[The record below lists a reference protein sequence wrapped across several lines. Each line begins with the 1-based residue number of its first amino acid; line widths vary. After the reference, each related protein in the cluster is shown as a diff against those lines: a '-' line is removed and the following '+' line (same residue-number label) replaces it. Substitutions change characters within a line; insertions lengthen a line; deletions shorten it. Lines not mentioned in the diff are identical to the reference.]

1 MSSIRSTY
9 DNLCRFVHETSLL
22 QSIEALLGWDER
34 CLLPPAAADYRAEQ
48 MTLLSGMIHRRQTDR
63 RVGDWLAELAD
74 SPLAADPASETGT
87 TIRQLKRQYD
97 KKTKLPQALVE
108 ELTRVSVLGQQV
120 WQTARHD
127 DDFASFAPLL
137 EKTIELKREQAQ
149 AIGYDESLYD
159 ALLDDYEPDE
169 RTSNLTRVLGA
180 LREELVPLVAEI
192 RDSGRSPDLGIL
204 ERHYPVE
211 GQAAFSRDVAAR
223 VGFDFARGRLDVTAH
238 PFCTAP
244 GPHDCRITTR
254 YEEHHFP
261 CAFFGTL
268 HEAGHGIYDQGL
280 PSGLF
285 GLPPGEAVSMGIH
298 ESQSRMWENLVG
310 RNRRFWDYF
319 YPAAQSTFPDAL
331 GDVSCDGFYFA
342 INAVRPSL
350 IRIESDE
357 ATYNLHILIRFELE
371 QDLLGGMLK
380 VHDLPGAWKEKYGSY
395 LGITPPNDA
404 DGVLQDIHWSAGLFG
419 YFPTYSLGNLYAAQ
433 FFAQADRELGGLAQ
447 QFAAGEFQPLRD
459 WLRSKLHQ
467 HGQRYSAA
475 QLVEQVTG
483 KPLSHQPLLAH
494 LRGKLAPLYG
504 LHPG

>member
-1 MSSIRSTY
+1 MTSSHHVTY
-9 DNLCRFVHETSLL
+9 DKLCRFVHETALL
-22 QSIEALLGWDER
+22 QSTEALLGWDER
-34 CLLPPAAADYRAEQ
+34 CLMPAAAAEHRAEQ
-48 MTLLSGMIHRRQTDR
+48 MTLLSGMIHQRQTDKR
-63 RVGDWLAELAD
+63 LGDWLAELSD
-74 SPLAADPASETGT
+74 SPLAADPASETGA
-87 TIRQLKRQYD
+87 TIRQLKRQYE
-97 KKTKLPQALVE
+97 KKIRLPQSLVE
-108 ELTRVSVLGQQV
+108 ELTRTSVLGQQV
-120 WQTARHD
+120 WQTARPA

-137 EKTIELKREQAQ
+137 QKTIELKREQAQ
-149 AIGYDESLYD
+149 AIGYEESLYD

-192 RDSGRSPDLGIL
+192 RDSDRAPNEEIL
-204 ERHYPVE
+204 RRHYPVDR
-211 GQAAFSRDVAAR
+211 QSKFSRDVASKI
-223 VGFDFARGRLDVTAH
+223 GFDFSRGRLDVTAH

-254 YEEHHFP
+254 YEERYFS

-280 PSGLF
+280 PAAHF

-310 RNRRFWDYF
+310 RNRAFWQQF
-319 YPAAQSTFPDAL
+319 FPAAQATFPEAL
-331 GDVSCDGFYFA
+331 GDVPLDDFYFA

-371 QDLLGGMLK
+371 QELLCDSLT
-380 VHDLPGAWKEKYGSY
+380 VRDLPDAWKSKYRSY
-395 LGITPPNDA
+395 LGIEPPNDA

-433 FFAQADRELGGLAQ
+433 FFAQADRELGGLSE
-447 QFAAGEFQPLRD
+447 QFVAGQFEPLRD
-459 WLRSKLHQ
+459 WLVAKIHQ
-467 HGQRYSAA
+467 HGQRYTAA
-475 QLVEQVTG
+475 QLVEQITG
-483 KPLSHQPLLAH
+483 GPLSHEPLLAH
-494 LRGKLAPLYG
+494 LRAKLAPLYG
-504 LHPG
+504 L